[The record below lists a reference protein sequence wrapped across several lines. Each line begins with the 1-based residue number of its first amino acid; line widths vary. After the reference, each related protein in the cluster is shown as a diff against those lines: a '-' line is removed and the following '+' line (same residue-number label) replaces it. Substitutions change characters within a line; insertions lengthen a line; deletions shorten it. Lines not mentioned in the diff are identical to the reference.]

1 MNKVEKKLDVL
12 CLGAAVVDIPLRP
25 VSREVFDIESYPVDN
40 IAMAVG
46 GDAMNE
52 STIISRLGF
61 RTGLMAAIGDDAAG
75 AFILRSCDE
84 DNIDTEGVTIDPN
97 LNTSINIGLVT
108 EDGERTFITNRNG
121 SLWKE
126 NIEHVNFDK
135 IKEAKILS
143 LARIFNCPLME
154 RIPI

>member
-61 RTGLMAAIGDDAAG
+61 KTGQEHSFYVLAMK
-75 AFILRSCDE
+75 
-84 DNIDTEGVTIDPN
+84 TI
-97 LNTSINIGLVT
+97 SIQKV
-108 EDGERTFITNRNG
+108 
-121 SLWKE
+121 
-126 NIEHVNFDK
+126 
-135 IKEAKILS
+135 
-143 LARIFNCPLME
+143 
-154 RIPI
+154 

>member
-61 RTGLMAAIGDDAAG
+61 KTGLMQEHSFYVLAMK
-75 AFILRSCDE
+75 
-84 DNIDTEGVTIDPN
+84 TI
-97 LNTSINIGLVT
+97 SIQKV
-108 EDGERTFITNRNG
+108 
-121 SLWKE
+121 
-126 NIEHVNFDK
+126 
-135 IKEAKILS
+135 
-143 LARIFNCPLME
+143 
-154 RIPI
+154 

>member
-25 VSREVFDIESYPVDN
+25 VSRDIFDIESYPVEQ

-61 RTGLMAAIGDDAAG
+61 KTGLMAAVGDDAAG
-75 AFILRSCDE
+75 AFILRS
-84 DNIDTEGVTIDPN
+84 VRRTISD
-97 LNTSINIGLVT
+97 LLQQTVREHL
-108 EDGERTFITNRNG
+108 
-121 SLWKE
+121 LQ
-126 NIEHVNFDK
+126 IEM
-135 IKEAKILS
+135 EASGKKILS
-143 LARIFNCPLME
+143 M
-154 RIPI
+154 

>member
-52 STIISRLGF
+52 STIISRLGCK
-61 RTGLMAAIGDDAAG
+61 TGLMAAIGDDAAG

-84 DNIDTEGVTIDPN
+84 DNIDT
-97 LNTSINIGLVT
+97 
-108 EDGERTFITNRNG
+108 
-121 SLWKE
+121 
-126 NIEHVNFDK
+126 
-135 IKEAKILS
+135 
-143 LARIFNCPLME
+143 
-154 RIPI
+154 